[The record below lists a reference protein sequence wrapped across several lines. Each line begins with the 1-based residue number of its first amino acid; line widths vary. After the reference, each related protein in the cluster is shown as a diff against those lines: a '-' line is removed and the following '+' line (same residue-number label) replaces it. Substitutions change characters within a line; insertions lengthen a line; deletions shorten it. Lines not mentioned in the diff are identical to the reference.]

1 MGICDIDKLAKLRM
15 RELKDKER
23 QQREAEIDERINKV
37 LDERRKKNR
46 EDLWSIDE
54 TMDNLKELF
63 AEIKRLKMENANLRA
78 KIESLYFATKEEEVR
93 QNG

>member
-1 MGICDIDKLAKLRM
+1 M

-46 EDLWSIDE
+46 QDLWSIDE

>member
-37 LDERRKKNR
+37 IDERRKKNR

>member
-1 MGICDIDKLAKLRM
+1 M

>member
-46 EDLWSIDE
+46 YDLWSIDE

-78 KIESLYFATKEEEVR
+78 KIESLYFATKEEEVKK
-93 QNG
+93 

>member
-15 RELKDKER
+15 RELKEKER
-23 QQREAEIDERINKV
+23 QQREAEIDERINKI

-46 EDLWSIDE
+46 EDLWSLDE

-78 KIESLYFATKEEEVR
+78 KIESLYFATKEEEVK
-93 QNG
+93 

>member
-15 RELKDKER
+15 RELKEKER
-23 QQREAEIDERINKV
+23 QQREAEIDERINKI

-46 EDLWSIDE
+46 EDLWSLDE

-78 KIESLYFATKEEEVR
+78 KIESLYFATKEEEVKK
-93 QNG
+93 

>member
-46 EDLWSIDE
+46 EDLWSLDE

-78 KIESLYFATKEEEVR
+78 RIESLYFATRDEEVKK
-93 QNG
+93 

>member
-46 EDLWSIDE
+46 QDLWSIDE

>member
-15 RELKDKER
+15 HELKEKER
-23 QQREAEIDERINKV
+23 QQREAEIDERINKI

-46 EDLWSIDE
+46 EDLWSLDE

-78 KIESLYFATKEEEVR
+78 KIESLYFATKEEEVKK
-93 QNG
+93 

>member
-15 RELKDKER
+15 RELKEKER
-23 QQREAEIDERINKV
+23 QQCEAEIDERINKI

-46 EDLWSIDE
+46 EDLWSLDE

-78 KIESLYFATKEEEVR
+78 KIESLYFATKEEEVK
-93 QNG
+93 

>member
-46 EDLWSIDE
+46 EDL
-54 TMDNLKELF
+54 F